1 MVISLNVNSR
11 KKLVSTAFL
20 IIHASDSSAENM
32 ESEMV
37 KGITK

>member
-1 MVISLNVNSR
+1 MVISLKVNSR

-20 IIHASDSSAENM
+20 MIQASDSRTENNA
-32 ESEMV
+32 SEMV